1 MKSGDRVEVI
11 GSDGTRLSV
20 RRTGVGPTVLLLHGL
35 AGSGDEMIFLADK
48 LAAKGRTVLV
58 PDLRGHGLSE
68 QVPVDVSV
76 DTLVEDVW
84 RVADRLVPGV
94 RVSLVGQSLG
104 GLIALIAAAAAPAR
118 TENLVLIETVPAGQ
132 PDPDFASEIQEY
144 FASWPLPFASR
155 AEASEYLGDS
165 AIARSWVEG
174 LEKHADGYRPR
185 FDAPTMG
192 RLARD
197 IVPPRWDE
205 WSRVHAP
212 TLAIFGER
220 GMFAPAQIRRLVDT
234 RPDTVSVSVRDA
246 GHDVHLDQPD
256 AVFHLSTDFLP
267 RRAGGFGVAH

>member
-1 MKSGDRVEVI
+1 MTSGDRVNVN
-11 GSDGTRLSV
+11 GNDDTRLSV
-20 RRTGVGPTVLLLHGL
+20 RRWGAGPAVLLLHGL

-84 RVADRLVPGV
+84 RVADSLVPGV

-104 GLIALIAAAAAPAR
+104 GLIAMVAAAIAPSRVGTLA
-118 TENLVLIETVPAGQ
+118 LIETVPAGQ
-132 PDPDFASEIQEY
+132 PDPDFAHEIQAY

-155 AEASEYLGDS
+155 AEASEFLGDS
-165 AIARSWVEG
+165 AIARSWVDG
-174 LEKHADGYRPR
+174 LEQHPDGYRPR
-185 FDAPTMG
+185 FTAATMG
-192 RLARD
+192 RMAREL
-197 IVPPRWDE
+197 VPTRWEE

-220 GMFAPAQIRRLVDT
+220 GMFTPSQIQRLADT
-234 RPDTVSVSVRDA
+234 RPETACMSVRDA
-246 GHDVHLDQPD
+246 GHDVHLDQPE
-256 AVFHLSTDFLP
+256 ALFHLLDAFLP
-267 RRAGGFGVAH
+267 RQGEGSPA